1 METVNKDMREAEK
14 HLTALERCCGCCT
27 CPGSKVANFED
38 TDKYQSTWTKT
49 EETVVTGQPTSSGL
63 NNSGVTREQQ
73 SVGGNQAMI
82 QKITGDER
90 EDEME
95 QNLQAV
101 RGINICQSSFL
112 LFFILGFWTF
122 IGVEKYGSRYG

>member
-49 EETVVTGQPTSSGL
+49 EETVVTGQPISSGSYSSGPG
-63 NNSGVTREQQ
+63 SGVTREQK

-101 RGINICQSSFL
+101 RRINIYSL
-112 LFFILGFWTF
+112 LFLILYFRFLDFYRG
-122 IGVEKYGSRYG
+122 

>member
-49 EETVVTGQPTSSGL
+49 EETVVTGQPTSSGSY
-63 NNSGVTREQQ
+63 NSGPGSGVTREQK

-101 RGINICQSSFL
+101 RRINIYSL
-112 LFFILGFWTF
+112 LFLILYFRFLDFYRG
-122 IGVEKYGSRYG
+122 